1 MSQLKRPL
9 ATLNG
14 TGSRLPRLPVPKS
27 SSLRMPV
34 PLKRTRSPDELP
46 SEKRI
51 CLENRSSTGS
61 NSSSCSVSSV
71 SSQKSGSNLRSQTSG
86 SSLRSQTSGSNL
98 RANKYVLNK
107 PKAVPVKPQPA
118 TRAAPSR
125 TGLTRSNS
133 VVVKS
138 AIKPVVTR
146 TTMVSRG
153 GPPASTRNRTT
164 GSSGQQA
171 QKAPESSV
179 GGGGGKKRQAW
190 DLKGRLQD
198 MELILREQKSSS
210 SDLMMQLQSNNNRI
224 FSLEN
229 QNSHLSG
236 TVAQKE
242 QVATAASEEISFLK
256 KQIREEEEKFD
267 GIRRKLQGEISDL
280 TFLKET
286 LDRQKQQLDGE
297 VTAANA
303 EINGLKTTVA
313 QMTSA
318 QAGMSAELEATKV
331 SLEAAMREGRQ
342 KDEEIRRLKGVV
354 RSQEETIE
362 DFNAKFREHETARR
376 KLHNT
381 IQELK
386 GNIRVFCRVRPL
398 LGDECLGNN
407 GDVQHMNFPDVDQKV
422 LELEKIGDMAMN
434 ESCLAASRRGN
445 KFEFSFDRVFQ
456 PSSSQAEVFEEISQ
470 LIQSALDGYNVCIFA
485 YGQTGS
491 GKTYTMEGGS
501 VNDPESQGM
510 IPRAVVQIFESIK
523 EMEAKGWKYNMEASF
538 LEIYNETIRDLLG
551 NGKDELKHEIKLTG
565 MGSND
570 VIVTNL
576 TLVTVETDTQIT
588 SLLKKASHNRAVAET
603 KCNEHSSRSHSVLRL
618 KLTGENSLSGEACV
632 GTLNL
637 VDLAGS
643 ERLKESGS
651 EGQRLKETLSIN
663 KSLSTLGNVIMA
675 LGNKD
680 NHIPYRNSKLT
691 YLLQNSL
698 GGNSK
703 TLMFVNASP
712 KEECFQETLNS
723 LRFATK
729 VNQCNIGTA
738 QKKSK

>member
-1 MSQLKRPL
+1 MS
-9 ATLNG
+9 TESN
-14 TGSRLPRLPVPKS
+14 TSTCSS
-27 SSLRMPV
+27 SSLR
-34 PLKRTRSPDELP
+34 
-46 SEKRI
+46 
-51 CLENRSSTGS
+51 
-61 NSSSCSVSSV
+61 
-71 SSQKSGSNLRSQTSG
+71 SQSSGSKLRSQTSG
-86 SSLRSQTSGSNL
+86 SSLRPQTSGSNL
-98 RANKYVLNK
+98 RANSSTLNK
-107 PKAVPVKPQPA
+107 PKAVAGRPP
-118 TRAAPSR
+118 TTSR
-125 TGLTRSNS
+125 TVPTRNGPARSNS
-133 VVVKS
+133 VSS
-138 AIKPVVTR
+138 AKPSTKPIVTRSTVTSRVTANTR
-146 TTMVSRG
+146 TT
-153 GPPASTRNRTT
+153 
-164 GSSGQQA
+164 GQQG
-171 QKAPESSV
+171 QKVSESS
-179 GGGGGKKRQAW
+179 GGGGTKKRPPW

-198 MELILREQKSSS
+198 MELIMQEQKNSR
-210 SDLMMQLQSNNNRI
+210 SDLMMQLQLNNNRI
-224 FSLEN
+224 QTLEN
-229 QNSHLSG
+229 QNNQLSG

-242 QVATAASEEISFLK
+242 QVASSASEEIAHLK
-256 KQIREEEEKFD
+256 KQMREEEEKFD
-267 GIRRKLQGEISDL
+267 NVRRKLQGDLSDM
-280 TFLKET
+280 TFLKES
-286 LDRQKQQLDGE
+286 LERQKRQLDGE
-297 VTAANA
+297 ISTANA
-303 EINGLKTTVA
+303 EISGLKTTVA

-318 QAGMSAELEATKV
+318 QAGMSAELDATKI
-331 SLEAAMREGRQ
+331 SLEAALKAGRE

-354 RSQEETIE
+354 KSNEETIE
-362 DFNAKFREHETARR
+362 DFNTKFREHETARR

-407 GDVQHMNFPDVDQKV
+407 GEIQHMNFPDIDQKV
-422 LELEKIGDMAMN
+422 LELEKIGDMSMN
-434 ESCLAASRRGN
+434 ESCLTSNRRGN

-456 PSSSQAEVFEEISQ
+456 PCSTQAEVFEEISQ

-501 VNDPESQGM
+501 VDDPESQGM
-510 IPRAVVQIFESIK
+510 IPRSVIQIFETIK
-523 EMEAKGWKYNMEASF
+523 ELETKGWKYNMEASF

-551 NGKDELKHEIKLTG
+551 NDKDVKHEIKLTG
-565 MGSND
+565 TSSND
-570 VIVTNL
+570 VSVTNL
-576 TLVTVETDTQIT
+576 TLVNVETDQQIT
-588 SLLKKASHNRAVAET
+588 TLLKKASHNRAVAET

-643 ERLKESGS
+643 ERLKDSGS

-680 NHIPYRNSKLT
+680 SHIPYRNSKLT

-703 TLMFVNASP
+703 TLMFVNANP

-738 QKKSK
+738 QKKAK